1 MPTFDVVVLGAGS
14 AGTWVADGAA
24 AAGRSVAL
32 VEQLRVGGECPYV
45 ACIPSKAM
53 LASAHSRR
61 RARDLA
67 SLGGGAPASLGSAEA
82 AFSTAVRR
90 RDELSHHRDDSGA
103 AGELTAHGVT
113 LIRGTGRV
121 TGPGTIQ
128 AAGQE
133 IGYRDL
139 VIATGSVPAIPPLDG
154 LDGLGDLAWTS
165 DQALSSAEYPRS
177 AAVLGGSAVGCELA
191 QIYAGFGTQVT
202 LIEPAGQLVPG
213 EDPATAEGL
222 AGILGKAG
230 VTVRTGT
237 KATAVRQ
244 TRDGLVQLSLGAEPA
259 ITVERLILAAGR
271 RPATE
276 DAGLECLGITPGDD
290 GSVPVDDRCQVEHH
304 PGVWAAGDVTGLAP
318 FTHGANYQARVV
330 TTNLLGGQATADY
343 RAIPRVIYTEPALA
357 SVGMTEDQARD
368 AGLDVLTARTGL
380 AGTARASTDS
390 TAAGPLVLIADRAR
404 GVLIGAS
411 ALGPGAD
418 NWIGEA
424 VLAIRAEIPL
434 PVLVDVVH
442 PFPTFAEAYEKPLR
456 ELAGQMS

>member
-1 MPTFDVVVLGAGS
+1 MPAFDVVVLGAGS
-14 AGTWVADGAA
+14 AGTWVAEGAA

-32 VEQLRVGGECPYV
+32 IEQLRVGGECPYV

-53 LASAHSRR
+53 LASVHARQ

-67 SLGGGAPASLGSAEA
+67 SLGGGAPASPGTAEA
-82 AFSTAVRR
+82 AFGTAVHR

-113 LIRGTGRV
+113 VIRGTGRV
-121 TGPGTIQ
+121 TGPGTVQ
-128 AAGQE
+128 AAGRE
-133 IGYRDL
+133 LGYRDL
-139 VIATGSVPAIPPLDG
+139 VIATGSVPAVPPLDG
-154 LDGLGDLAWTS
+154 LDRLGDLAWTS
-165 DQALSSAEYPRS
+165 DQALSSADHPRS
-177 AAVLGGSAVGCELA
+177 VAVLGGSAVGCELA

-202 LIEPAGQLVPG
+202 LVEPAEQLVPG
-213 EDPATAEGL
+213 EDPVVAEAL

-230 VTVRTGT
+230 ITVRTGT
-237 KATAVRQ
+237 AATSVRQ
-244 TRDGLVQLSLGAEPA
+244 TQHGLVRLSLGSGPDADA
-259 ITVERLILAAGR
+259 ERLILAAGR
-271 RPATE
+271 RPATG
-276 DAGLECLGITPGDD
+276 DAGLKCLGIALGDD
-290 GSVPVDDRCQVEHH
+290 GSVPVDQRCQVEHH

-357 SVGMTEDQARD
+357 SVGMTEVQARD
-368 AGLDVLTARTGL
+368 AGLDVLAARTDL
-380 AGTARASTDS
+380 ADTARASTDGA
-390 TAAGPLVLIADRAR
+390 AAGPLVLVADRAR
-404 GVLIGAS
+404 GVLVGAS

-418 NWIGEA
+418 SWIGEA

-442 PFPTFAEAYEKPLR
+442 PFPTFAEGYEKPLR
-456 ELAGQMS
+456 ELAGQLS